1 MLLVLVI
8 VIMVEMVIGDE
19 CDSVVWFSW
28 WSRRQKWIG
37 GWEQWNELR
46 LCWKWWCL
54 HTWCNI
60 LSMSIGGWA
69 TPSKGIGDSL
79 RNGRSLLLTSRPQ
92 QRHQP
97 SFFLDLKTSPF
108 LPPVS
113 LRLSSP
119 PAPRENFL
127 LLHCHHLSD
136 ALNLVELDAEKN
148 TTWLLLLEETL
159 LHCWDNT
166 PPPPWNNSLVF
177 KRQVFFPKL
186 IIHIVVSLLRCCF
199 PQNCGNRFS
208 ERMK

>member
-1 MLLVLVI
+1 MVMSTYLVQHPLHVH
-8 VIMVEMVIGDE
+8 
-19 CDSVVWFSW
+19 
-28 WSRRQKWIG
+28 RRLG
-37 GWEQWNELR
+37 
-46 LCWKWWCL
+46 
-54 HTWCNI
+54 H
-60 LSMSIGGWA
+60 
-69 TPSKGIGDSL
+69 
-79 RNGRSLLLTSRPQ
+79 PQ
-92 QRHQP
+92 QRHWRLFEKWEKPTTDQP
-97 SFFLDLKTSPF
+97 TLAGASASFFLDLKTSPF